1 MVGRV
6 SSDVKKGLRAE
17 RYLPLPTHPPPTPR
31 AKVFI
36 RIHHHE
42 KGRKKGKRGNLE
54 AANIA
59 LFCVTKKKIIQTY
72 ICLRYSQR
80 IGKMLRQ
87 PL

>member
-17 RYLPLPTHPPPTPR
+17 RYLPLPTHPPSTPR

-54 AANIA
+54 AHIA
-59 LFCVTKKKIIQTY
+59 LFCVTKKRLFKLIFVYVTHNALERCY
-72 ICLRYSQR
+72 DSLSN
-80 IGKMLRQ
+80 
-87 PL
+87 